1 MSTKLQILYT
11 CCTATKCNVYYTKS
25 QKCTVWETNL
35 RRNPMF
41 DFTKQTKQYEE
52 LAERIKQVN
61 EFWINSIISSFKQF
75 IK

>member
-1 MSTKLQILYT
+1 
-11 CCTATKCNVYYTKS
+11 
-25 QKCTVWETNL
+25 
-35 RRNPMF
+35 MF